1 MPRQRYDPASKW
13 LLHHQG
19 RGVLLVGG
27 LTNVRRYQPMPGEIV
42 QNRNYPDGLL
52 QVFLGHE
59 TKPHHVLIEVATYP
73 EKRALKQALN
83 DLTLAY
89 NMLGHLPD
97 LLMFVLRPKGKYRIS
112 GQHEIHGK
120 LGLARLTASWTVKEL
135 WTLSAEEH
143 LTSGDVSVVPWTVLM
158 QFAGPPEALLERCA
172 DKIEREAHPKDRA
185 DLLAVTQ
192 VLAELVLPIPAVL
205 DLFKGKE
212 SMIES
217 PLLQRMRAETLQDAI
232 LDLLKDRFGS
242 VPQTVRTQLQAVLEE
257 KRLKKLII
265 VGAKCRDLDAFREAL
280 PT

>member
-1 MPRQRYDPASKW
+1 
-13 LLHHQG
+13 
-19 RGVLLVGG
+19 
-27 LTNVRRYQPMPGEIV
+27 MPGEIV
-42 QNRNYPDGLL
+42 QNRKYPDGLL
-52 QVFLGHE
+52 QVFLGSE

-97 LLMFVLRPKGKYRIS
+97 LLMLVLRPKGKYRIS

-120 LGLARLTASWTVKEL
+120 LGLASLTARWTVKEL

-172 DKIEREAHPKDRA
+172 AKIEREAHPTDRA

-192 VLAELVLPIPAVL
+192 VLAELVFPSP
-205 DLFKGKE
+205 DLLGLLKE
-212 SMIES
+212 KEVMIES
-217 PLLQRMRAETLQDAI
+217 PMLKRLMAERSHNLI
-232 LDLLKDRFGS
+232 LALLKKRFG
-242 VPQTVRTQLQAVLEE
+242 TVSQDTTKLLREVVNE
-257 KRLKKLII
+257 KALTKLLLL
-265 VGAKCRDLDAFREAL
+265 AAECPDLAAFREAL
-280 PT
+280 LS